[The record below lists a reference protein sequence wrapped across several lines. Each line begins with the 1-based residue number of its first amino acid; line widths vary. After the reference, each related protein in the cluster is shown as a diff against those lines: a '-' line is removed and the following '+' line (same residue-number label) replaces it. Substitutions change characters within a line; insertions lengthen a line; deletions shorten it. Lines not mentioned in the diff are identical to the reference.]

1 MEEKAAEVEEQR
13 ATDQL
18 AEDLIVMAERLD
30 EFVISVLGEV
40 SNMLLSTSSV

>member
-1 MEEKAAEVEEQR
+1 MEDEEEQR

-18 AEDLIVMAERLD
+18 VEEELIVLDERQD

-40 SNMLLSTSSV
+40 SMLLSIQPLVCES